1 MKITGIIC
9 EYNPFHNGHKYQIE
23 HVKEN
28 GSDFVIA
35 AMSGNWVQR
44 GEPAIIDK
52 YSRTLMALKNGVDL
66 VLEIPTIFS
75 TGSAS
80 DYAMGGVSLLDG
92 LGCVDELCFGCEA
105 PNDDAIAKVA
115 EYMIHNQESLAQ
127 EINVFLKEGNSY
139 PKARELAL
147 AKHFDEHVI
156 EGLNKPNNILAV
168 EYKKALYTLN
178 SSIIDHPIL
187 RKGSKYNDPDLNMNS
202 YSSATAIR
210 NNIISSY
217 DFITNDDSYVHN
229 DEPSISTYSALS
241 GATIR
246 QAMSEP
252 LSPIIN
258 HVPESAYNILLE
270 KLGKSYPL
278 VTQNFSRE
286 LGYMLIRD
294 RINGYEQY
302 LDVSTEIADKIRN
315 NINYFE
321 SFDQFCNIL
330 KSKDLTYSRISRCLT
345 HILLDIKKDA
355 IPADKK
361 TPYARVLGF
370 RKDSESLFSTI
381 KQNASI
387 PIISK
392 LADADK
398 YLEPDKLAILGKD
411 VQASHMYDL
420 VSACKYQNNE
430 HVNEFTRPIIIV

>member
-1 MKITGIIC
+1 MKVTGIIC
-9 EYNPFHNGHKYQIE
+9 EYNPFHNGHKYQIDK
-23 HVKEN
+23 VKNE
-28 GSDFVIA
+28 GSNYVIA

-44 GEPAIIDK
+44 GGPAIIDK

-66 VLEIPTIFS
+66 VLEIPTIYS
-75 TGSAS
+75 TSSAS

-105 PNDDAIAKVA
+105 PNEAIVNRIA
-115 EYMIHNQESLAQ
+115 EFLIHNQELLSQ
-127 EINVFLKEGNSY
+127 EINEFLKAGNSY

-147 AKHFDEHVI
+147 AKHFDEHAL
-156 EGLNKPNNILAV
+156 EGLSKPNNILAV
-168 EYKKALYTLN
+168 EYKKALYALD
-178 SSIIDHPIL
+178 SKIKDHPIL
-187 RKGSKYNDPDLNMNS
+187 RMGSQYSDPDLNLNS
-202 YSSATAIR
+202 FSSATAIR

-217 DFITNDDSYVHN
+217 DFVTNDDSYIHN
-229 DEPSISTYSALS
+229 DEPAVSTYMSLS

-252 LSPIIN
+252 LSPILN
-258 HVPESAYNILLE
+258 HVPESAYEILLE

-294 RINGYEQY
+294 RLNGYDQY
-302 LDVSTEIADKIRN
+302 LDVSKDIADKIGN
-315 NINYFE
+315 NLNFFE
-321 SFDQFCNIL
+321 SFDQFCNLL

-345 HILLDIKKDA
+345 HILLDIKKDS

-370 RKDSESLFSTI
+370 RKDSEKLFTLI
-381 KQNASI
+381 KEHTSI

-398 YLEPDKLAILGKD
+398 LLVADKYAILDKD
-411 VQASHMYDL
+411 IQASHMYDL
-420 VSACKYQNNE
+420 VSACKYQNKQ
-430 HVNEFTRPIIIV
+430 HFNEFTRPIIIV